1 MGIDLIS
8 VNTNE
13 DHTIAGDDFRSA
25 VILALYSIVTELI
38 PLYTVIEPRFVKI
51 FSMNFL
57 QSATTEETELDA
69 EEKKEQ
75 DDEVRP
81 VSSPIKGL
89 NDESVEHE
97 SPRQDSPLLPGTGMD
112 KDIYNSPK

>member
-57 QSATTEETELDA
+57 
-69 EEKKEQ
+69 
-75 DDEVRP
+75 
-81 VSSPIKGL
+81 
-89 NDESVEHE
+89 
-97 SPRQDSPLLPGTGMD
+97 
-112 KDIYNSPK
+112 